1 MVLSQLSD
9 FQRVRQEMVEVQL
22 IRRGIGDPAVLAA
35 MRKVVRHRFVPE
47 HLWMLAY
54 ADQPLPID
62 RRQTISQPY
71 IVALMTEALQLSKDD
86 KVLEIG
92 TGSGYQAAVL
102 AELCSAVYTI
112 ETIPDLAKKATT
124 VLQELGYGNII
135 IKIADGTRGWPEYQP
150 YNGIIVTAGAP
161 HVPQP
166 LLDQLA
172 EGGRLVIPVG
182 DQELQQLLRLT
193 RTPEGIVEDNLG
205 GCRFVPL
212 RGEYGWP

>member
-1 MVLSQLSD
+1 
-9 FQRVRQEMVEVQL
+9 
-22 IRRGIGDPAVLAA
+22 
-35 MRKVVRHRFVPE
+35 
-47 HLWMLAY
+47 MLAY

-62 RRQTISQPY
+62 QRQTISQPY

-112 ETIPDLAKKATT
+112 ETIPDLAQKATA

-135 IKIADGTRGWPEYQP
+135 IKVTDGTRGWPEYQP

-161 HVPQP
+161 RVPQP

-182 DQELQQLLRLT
+182 DHELQQLLRLT